1 MVNRPSPESKLRRWH
16 RLVEHY
22 TPDGAL
28 GRLLLSMGFGS
39 LSVFFFGTAFAS
51 LSNTGLFGIFLFF
64 PFLMSIS
71 LGALLL
77 TVAVLWPVYLSLIG
91 NVESARAYPESSVS
105 SSSTSVSSGN
115 HDEQDDA
122 VEILKRKYA
131 AGKVSESEFERRL
144 ETLLGTEEFTSRFD
158 GRSRELERN

>member
-1 MVNRPSPESKLRRWH
+1 MVNRPSSESKLRRWH

-64 PFLMSIS
+64 PFLMSVS

-77 TVAVLWPVYLSLIG
+77 TAVVLWPVYLSLIG
-91 NVESARAYPESSVS
+91 NVESARAYPVS
-105 SSSTSVSSGN
+105 SQVDDSGRS
-115 HDEQDDA
+115 DEKDA
-122 VEILKRKYA
+122 IEVLKRKYA

-144 ETLLGTEEFTSRFD
+144 ETLLGTEEFTSRSD
-158 GRSRELERN
+158 GRNRELEQN